1 MRCCSDLVRIC
12 YAKARNI
19 ALCKSIDESV
29 SLRSRGGR
37 SVCGTHASPKK
48 TLSDPDVCRAV
59 RIPHASYD
67 TLARQLGGQGAALRH
82 TCTTARSSTDTEL
95 LDPPDFEKQI
105 DFADCIAWQSS
116 GATRN

>member
-1 MRCCSDLVRIC
+1 MAEAFAARMPAPRRLFRIPTS
-12 YAKARNI
+12 AGPF
-19 ALCKSIDESV
+19 AL
-29 SLRSRGGR
+29 
-37 SVCGTHASPKK
+37 
-48 TLSDPDVCRAV
+48 
-59 RIPHASYD
+59 PHASYD

-105 DFADCIAWQSS
+105 DFADCIARQSS

>member
-1 MRCCSDLVRIC
+1 MRL
-12 YAKARNI
+12 AR
-19 ALCKSIDESV
+19 
-29 SLRSRGGR
+29 
-37 SVCGTHASPKK
+37 THASSKK
-48 TLSDPDVCRAV
+48 IPVDPDGCRAV
-59 RIPHASYD
+59 RIPHASYN
-67 TLARQLGGQGAALRH
+67 TLAASSVASPGAQRH